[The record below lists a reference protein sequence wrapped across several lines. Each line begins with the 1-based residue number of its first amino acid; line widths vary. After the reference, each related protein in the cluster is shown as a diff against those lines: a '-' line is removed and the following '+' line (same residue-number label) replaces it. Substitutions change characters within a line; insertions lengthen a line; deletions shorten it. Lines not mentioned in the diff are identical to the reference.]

1 MVMANR
7 PNSIFPSY
15 GSKTDIEK
23 IDITVEDE
31 ILEVEYL
38 EETILRVQTY
48 ENLINKPKIN
58 ENELIG
64 DYVQTNLQ
72 ENLQKSDLGL

>member
-38 EETILRVQTY
+38 EETILRV
-48 ENLINKPKIN
+48 
-58 ENELIG
+58 
-64 DYVQTNLQ
+64 
-72 ENLQKSDLGL
+72 